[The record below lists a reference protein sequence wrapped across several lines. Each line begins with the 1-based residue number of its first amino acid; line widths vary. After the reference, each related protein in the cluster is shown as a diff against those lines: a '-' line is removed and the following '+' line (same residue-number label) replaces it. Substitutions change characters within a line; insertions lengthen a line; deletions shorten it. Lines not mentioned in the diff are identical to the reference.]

1 MQKSRTPKSSAWSI
15 LTKYKTLRQKLQLK
29 ANVDDTRHTSD
40 VPDEQPLKYE
50 QPLRDE
56 VPSMNENK
64 QVHHADV
71 VDTGT

>member
-15 LTKYKTLRQKLQLK
+15 LNKYETLRRKLQLK
-29 ANVDDTRHTSD
+29 ANVDDTRHAYD

-56 VPSMNENK
+56 VPSMNGNK
-64 QVHHADV
+64 
-71 VDTGT
+71 